1 MVMKARLVG
10 LLLVVGFLLL
20 GSESQANP
28 YLARPG
34 EKPVALRIAT
44 CAVSGGFTHLYTAL
58 DYKLFD
64 KYGIR
69 LEHIYIRG
77 SGPSLA
83 ALALYIA

>member
-1 MVMKARLVG
+1 MVMKGRLVG

-44 CAVSGGFTHLYTAL
+44 CAVSGGFNVIYRLIEL
-58 DYKLFD
+58 DIPFLRQ
-64 KYGIR
+64 GHEGQR
-69 LEHIYIRG
+69 PR
-77 SGPSLA
+77 SPSIL
-83 ALALYIA
+83 L